1 MGLRVVVAEDDL
13 LVREGIVRLLS
24 NAPDLEVVASCG
36 DYDEAVA
43 AVETEHPDVVL
54 TDIRMP
60 PTRSDEGIRLARRLR
75 ASHPATG
82 VVVVSQYSAADHVL
96 GLFEAGSGGRAYLLK
111 EHINDRAALV
121 SAIRAV
127 ASGGSSVDPQIVDV
141 LVFAHAGGG
150 VRSPLDQLA
159 PRERAVLAAI
169 AEGKSNASIAEEL
182 TLTKRTVE
190 KNVNS
195 IFLKLGLGDA
205 DHVSKRVKAV
215 LIFLAETQ
223 ARPWE

>member
-1 MGLRVVVAEDDL
+1 
-13 LVREGIVRLLS
+13 
-24 NAPDLEVVASCG
+24 
-36 DYDEAVA
+36 
-43 AVETEHPDVVL
+43 
-54 TDIRMP
+54 
-60 PTRSDEGIRLARRLR
+60 
-75 ASHPATG
+75 
-82 VVVVSQYSAADHVL
+82 
-96 GLFEAGSGGRAYLLK
+96 
-111 EHINDRAALV
+111 
-121 SAIRAV
+121 
-127 ASGGSSVDPQIVDV
+127 
-141 LVFAHAGGG
+141 
-150 VRSPLDQLA
+150 
-159 PRERAVLAAI
+159 VLAAI